1 MGLIDDLNM
10 LIYLCL
16 SKGTEQ
22 FAIMVF
28 KKVVQINN
36 FSLTNTSTR
45 DQLTIFVMFTCL

>member
-16 SKGTEQ
+16 SKCTEQ

-28 KKVVQINN
+28 EKVVQ
-36 FSLTNTSTR
+36 L
-45 DQLTIFVMFTCL
+45 IFFH